1 MNHTEMLEYVAD
13 FYGLAVQMKKT
24 VEELQELV
32 QALEKQQFEGEG
44 NIYEETGD
52 VYNMLDQLCYLTK
65 STQKVEGIA
74 QAKMERTVQR
84 IQQNERHKHILDRFS
99 TTV

>member
-44 NIYEETGD
+44 GIYDEVAD
-52 VYNMLDQLCYLTK
+52 VYNMLDQLCYLTS
-65 STQKVEGIA
+65 STQKVGDIA

-84 IQQNERHKHILDRFS
+84 IQQSDHRKHIMSRFA